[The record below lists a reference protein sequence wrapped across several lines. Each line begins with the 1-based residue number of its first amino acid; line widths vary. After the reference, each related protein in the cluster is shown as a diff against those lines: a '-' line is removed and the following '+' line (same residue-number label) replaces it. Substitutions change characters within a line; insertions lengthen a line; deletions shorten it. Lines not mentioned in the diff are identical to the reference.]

1 MSGVAVAVEP
11 RRIRNALEMLSF
23 RAVALPMAFL
33 TTVVTSRFL
42 QPEGRGAYVI
52 GLLTVTV
59 VATFIGNATAVT
71 YEVGRRPEMARQIVG
86 RAIVLSATLG
96 ILGCAVL
103 LPVIGTFSSGA
114 PRALMLF
121 PLGLPLLLVSQSI
134 SGALMPLNRLRLLNI
149 VQFVPPLVL
158 LAGVATAVGFLG
170 LGVAGAVGAWL
181 AAQAL
186 AAAVAL
192 VGARDIWTLRGV
204 FSLGHTNSFVMLG
217 VRAGIVNLVALV
229 NYRIEL
235 MLLEAFRG
243 LSAVGVYSVAVSLAE
258 LLWLVSGTLSAV
270 TVAPALAA
278 ADDETSASVIA
289 QALRHT
295 LILTAG
301 MGIAL
306 AVLGAVLIPVVFG
319 ESFSG
324 AIVPL
329 VILIPGAVFYSP
341 ASVLSSFFSMRLG
354 RLRYPVI
361 AAGASAVATTLAC
374 VALIPAFGTVGAAAA
389 STIGYACGS
398 VLLAVV
404 FARRGR
410 MALRALVPISSDF
423 AVYREVPAM
432 LRRRLA

>member
-1 MSGVAVAVEP
+1 MSGAAIAVEP
-11 RRIRNALEMLSF
+11 RRIRNVLEMLSF
-23 RAVALPMAFL
+23 RAASLPMAFL

-59 VATFIGNATAVT
+59 VATFMGNATAVT
-71 YEVGRRPEMARQIVG
+71 YEVGRRPDMARQIVG

-96 ILGCAVL
+96 ILGGAVL
-103 LPVIGTFSSGA
+103 MPLVGTFSSGA
-114 PRALMLF
+114 PHSVILF

-134 SGALMPLNRLRLLNI
+134 GGALAPLNRLRLLNV

-158 LAGVATAVGFLG
+158 LAGTATAVGFLG
-170 LGVAGAVGAWL
+170 LGVEGAVGAWL

-192 VGARDIWTLRGV
+192 VGARDIWTLRGAL
-204 FSLGHTNSFVMLG
+204 SLGHTNSFVMLG

-243 LSAVGVYSVAVSLAE
+243 LNAVGVYSVSVSLAE
-258 LLWLVSGTLSAV
+258 LLWLFSGTLSAV
-270 TVAPALAA
+270 TIAPALAA
-278 ADDETSASVIA
+278 ADDETSAAVIA

-295 LILTAG
+295 LIITIGA
-301 MGIAL
+301 GIAL
-306 AVLGAVLIPVVFG
+306 GVLGAVLIPVVFG

-329 VILIPGAVFYSP
+329 IILIPGAIAYAP
-341 ASVLSSFFSMRLG
+341 ASVLSAFFSMRLG
-354 RLRYPVI
+354 RLRYPVM
-361 AAGASAVATTLAC
+361 AAGVSAAVTTLGC
-374 VALIPAFGTVGAAAA
+374 LALIPAFGSIGAAAA

-398 VLLAVV
+398 ILLSVV

-410 MALRALVPISSDF
+410 LALRALVPISSDF
-423 AVYREVPAM
+423 AIYREVPAM